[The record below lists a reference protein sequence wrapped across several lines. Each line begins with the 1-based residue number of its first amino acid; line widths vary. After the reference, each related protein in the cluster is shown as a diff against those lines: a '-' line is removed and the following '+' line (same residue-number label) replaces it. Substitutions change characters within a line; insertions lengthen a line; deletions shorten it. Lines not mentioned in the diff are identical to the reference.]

1 MIANQYRDT
10 LKMLEKD
17 HNSTRLGSIKNAAA
31 KVQITQEK
39 QKCLILLSPPLG
51 LRVCQSEFMT
61 AKDAWFFNAH
71 ACRVFCQA
79 VARGLQE
86 LQAEMH
92 QIAQEL
98 VLIHRDEAALQSVSE
113 FMEQRL
119 LQSCEDLDIAERELG
134 VHACACIHFHVII
147 CVDMQEFCMQ
157 ETLVRFQ

>member
-1 MIANQYRDT
+1 M
-10 LKMLEKD
+10 
-17 HNSTRLGSIKNAAA
+17 AA
-31 KVQITQEK
+31 Q
-39 QKCLILLSPPLG
+39 
-51 LRVCQSEFMT
+51 
-61 AKDAWFFNAH
+61 DAWFLNAH
-71 ACRVFCQA
+71 VCRMFRQA
-79 VARGLQE
+79 VARGVQE

-134 VHACACIHFHVII
+134 ACIHFHVRL

-157 ETLVRFQ
+157 ETLVGFQ